1 MMFGSWKIILRG
13 MGDFP
18 HFFRGMGDFPHICF
32 ALMLLAFSNASA
44 DTKYEPLL
52 LVRGARPM
60 GLGNAFEAIAD
71 DENAFHYN
79 PAGLAQRDEI
89 LFHLLIARPRIS
101 SDLASESTEIQDLL
115 DNIETLRS
123 YSNWLENSSQECRE
137 AREELA
143 DWIEEAATESLG
155 ARSDLPSIGLAVPF
169 RIAEKYK
176 LTVGGSVYTQSLI
189 SLCVEPRGLIWAD
202 PIKDMLDD
210 AIVYNF
216 AAQWAWEIASAVE
229 FPVNKPPILSKV
241 YTGVALR
248 RINRWVFTDEDDPF
262 TVDDLM
268 NLDGPDG
275 IEGTDDDFA
284 KRYFD
289 IENFDFDYFRD
300 NSEQRKGYS
309 IDLGTILV
317 PVDGLKCAFVIR
329 NLVSSISLEEE
340 NSPHDRYF
348 PRNMV
353 LSAAVKPLTFLSNPV
368 SLLDLTLAA
377 SLDRRNSDD
386 RMLDFS
392 VNKYTDRIHLGT
404 EITIFPNR
412 DISFSGRIGNNQGF
426 LTFGASLKLSK
437 LHLDFVRYGDLEADW
452 YVGYINFRF

>member
-1 MMFGSWKIILRG
+1 MMFGSWKIT
-13 MGDFP
+13 P
-18 HFFRGMGDFPHICF
+18 VCF
-32 ALMLLAFSNASA
+32 ALMLLVFSIASA

-79 PAGLAQRDEI
+79 PAGLAQREET

-101 SDLASESTEIQDLL
+101 SDLASETTEMQDLF

-123 YSNWLENSSQECRE
+123 YSNWLENPSPKCRE

-155 ARSDLPSIGLAVPF
+155 ARSDLPSIGLAIPF
-169 RIAEKYK
+169 RIAEKYR

-189 SLCVEPRGLIWAD
+189 SLRVEPRGLIWAD

-210 AIVYNF
+210 AIVYN
-216 AAQWAWEIASAVE
+216 ASAQWAWEIASAVE

-289 IENFDFDYFRD
+289 VENLDFDYFRE
-300 NSEQRKGYS
+300 NSEERKGYS

-317 PVDGLKCAFVIR
+317 PVDGLKCAFVVR
-329 NLVSSISLEEE
+329 NLASNISLEEG
-340 NSPHDRYF
+340 DRCF
-348 PRNMV
+348 PRNV
-353 LSAAVKPLTFLSNPV
+353 VFSAAVKPLTFLSNPV

-377 SLDRRNSDD
+377 SLDGRNSDD
-386 RMLDFS
+386 RMSDFS
-392 VNKYTDRIHLGT
+392 INKYTDRIHLGAEAT
-404 EITIFPNR
+404 LFPDRN
-412 DISFSGRIGNNQGF
+412 ISFSGRIGNNQGF
-426 LTFGASLKLSK
+426 LTLGASLKLGR
-437 LHLDFVRYGDLEADW
+437 LYLDFVRYGDLEADW
-452 YVGYINFRF
+452 YVGYINLNLFL